1 MSFLTIFLPLF
12 LFYWLIQPLVL
23 AKQMD
28 HDPNYVATAQIVSD
42 TIAVDRDKISEL
54 LANEEIKLLRAK
66 HEAELKDRQDRSKK
80 DAQEIARYNNEQ
92 IELAKKDA
100 ARRAEREDAEWV
112 LRYPDAARERD
123 NMRRREKDLERVA
136 REREHALA
144 IEEKDAAARREL
156 LLADKHSTDR
166 KETLKLVGV
175 VVGGVACGILT
186 YASYL

>member
-1 MSFLTIFLPLF
+1 M
-12 LFYWLIQPLVL
+12 
-23 AKQMD
+23 
-28 HDPNYVATAQIVSD
+28 
-42 TIAVDRDKISEL
+42 
-54 LANEEIKLLRAK
+54 
-66 HEAELKDRQDRSKK
+66 
-80 DAQEIARYNNEQ
+80 
-92 IELAKKDA
+92 
-100 ARRAEREDAEWV
+100 
-112 LRYPDAARERD
+112 
-123 NMRRREKDLERVA
+123 ERVA